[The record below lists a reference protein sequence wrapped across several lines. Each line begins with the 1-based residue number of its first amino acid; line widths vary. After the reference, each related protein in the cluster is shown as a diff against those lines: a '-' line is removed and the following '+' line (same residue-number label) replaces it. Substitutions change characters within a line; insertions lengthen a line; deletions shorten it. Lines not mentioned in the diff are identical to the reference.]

1 MWASR
6 QLHQGSELSCH
17 LEDASGAWQPV
28 EWLAEG
34 VGDPVHHPGG
44 VARLLQTGH
53 VGDGA
58 GLHRLRELAPGG

>member
-17 LEDASGAWQPV
+17 LEDASGACQPV

-34 VGDPVHHPGG
+34 VAIRCIIREG
-44 VARLLQTGH
+44 LLAYCKQDTWAMVQGSI
-53 VGDGA
+53 GCGS
-58 GLHRLRELAPGG
+58 

>member
-17 LEDASGAWQPV
+17 LEDASGACQHL

-34 VGDPVHHPGG
+34 
-44 VARLLQTGH
+44 

>member
-6 QLHQGSELSCH
+6 QLHQGSQLSCD

-44 VARLLQTGH
+44 VARLLQQDTWAMVQGSI
-53 VGDGA
+53 GCGS
-58 GLHRLRELAPGG
+58 